1 MVRILLNDGLD
12 QDVIDLLKKDYDVVD
27 KHYDHNELK
36 SEIKNYDVLVVRSK
50 TTVDKSIIDASL
62 ESSKL
67 KLIIRAGVGLDNIDL
82 EYANKNNII
91 VKNTPKASTQV
102 VAELTISFMLALSRN
117 ITVANESMKKME
129 WTKSSLKG
137 SELYLK
143 TLGIIGFGRIGRKVA
158 KLATVFNM
166 NVIYYDLFTIES
178 EFDQVTLHE
187 LFKRSDY
194 ISLHAPAQEEPFI
207 NYETLNKFKKGVK
220 IINTSRGSAI
230 NEDALI
236 KGIKEDII
244 SGAALDVYQ
253 KEPNVNAELTKL
265 KQVIM
270 TPHIGAST
278 SEATKRIGHEVY
290 QTVKSFYDVKKKT
303 KRLNVGMPV
312 LMEYQT
318 IEENIVLASQLNL
331 DFIELNMN
339 FLYCYPSQ
347 ELRQKLVSA
356 KEKYGL
362 SFTFHYY
369 DNVDISSPNNNY
381 MEYLNKDMEFI
392 GKTLNGL
399 INKVVLHIEPGSF
412 MTIFSEKHYVYKYD
426 KEYVSRTLKNI
437 KLLEKT
443 LNDYNIRIVLENV
456 PIFPYMENLYKTL
469 NENGVA
475 FTWDVGHD
483 VMYEHYLFS
492 SFRKKFNLNIKHMH
506 LHNVFNRSDHHRL
519 TLGKLNIKEYIK
531 YAMNNDISVVI
542 EVKDRENLEE
552 SVNYLYDYLDGIQDQ
567 VVEDNIWTP

>member
-12 QDVIDLLKKDYDVVD
+12 QDVIDLLEKDYDVVNN
-27 KHYDHNELK
+27 HYDHNELK
-36 SEIKNYDVLVVRSK
+36 NEIKKYDVLVVRSK

-62 ESSKL
+62 ETSKL

-82 EYANKNNII
+82 DYANKNNII

-117 ITVANESMKKME
+117 ITLANESMKKME
-129 WTKSSLKG
+129 WTKNSLKG

-166 NVIYYDLFTIES
+166 NVIYYDLYTIES
-178 EFDQVTLHE
+178 EFEQVTLHE
-187 LFKRSDY
+187 LFNRSDY

-207 NYETLNKFKKGVK
+207 NYETLSKLKKGVK

-230 NEDALI
+230 NEDALV
-236 KGIKEDII
+236 KGIKENII

-253 KEPNVNAELTKL
+253 KEPNINIKLTKL

-290 QTVKSFYDVKKKT
+290 KTIKSFYDVKKKT

-369 DNVDISSPNNNY
+369 DNVDISSPNSNY
-381 MEYLNKDMEFI
+381 MEYLNKDMDFI

-399 INKVVLHIEPGSF
+399 IDKLVLHIEPGSF

-443 LNDYNIRIVLENV
+443 LKGYNIRVVLENV